1 MFACVDRTRL
11 PWGSARF
18 AYDRALG
25 FDAGHQVVPRLVEG
39 RGAVVLKLLRQRIDV
54 NAGARKGAEHLLAI
68 ASVRRQRRADF
79 AVLRE
84 GLERAIGHSV
94 DREGCRERLHI
105 KYVGGFGILVAG
117 AGPKEALCT
126 GAGVG
131 DTLKASRSDELQIRL
146 IGTLGDGNTEPIA
159 QLARGLTTDCDV
171 PAANKDRGDRG
182 HCRVQPRL
190 DASLDSAQV
199 GLGRRDILL
208 AREQQRD
215 IDWNAGKDRFLDRRH
230 TLRRA
235 WNLDE
240 EVRFAPALVEVARGG

>member
-105 KYVGGFGILVAG
+105 KYVGGFGILGAG
-117 AGPKEALCT
+117 AGPKEALCA

-146 IGTLGDGNTEPIA
+146 IGTLGDGDTEPIG
-159 QLARGLTTDCDV
+159 QLGWDLSGNRDI
-171 PAANKDRGDRG
+171 PAADKERCYRGNGRIETGFDA
-182 HCRVQPRL
+182 PL
-190 DASLDSAQV
+190 DPAQV
-199 GLGRRDILL
+199 GFGRRNILL
-208 AREQQRD
+208 PR
-215 IDWNAGKDRFLDRRH
+215 K
-230 TLRRA
+230 
-235 WNLDE
+235 
-240 EVRFAPALVEVARGG
+240 